1 MDKQN
6 RTQILSCSKK
16 STLCVPD
23 TSDNEFLSR
32 NRLTRVFVASNRKWT
47 CVRMPL
53 ESAFSKLEWARAV
66 MTFLDLM
73 DGIAFIREI
82 RERKNG
88 RITLSRFAS
97 YYFQGVTIFICI
109 FICTLVPPFMHA
121 NLGLQVALDL
131 QKLAIDY

>member
-1 MDKQN
+1 
-6 RTQILSCSKK
+6 
-16 STLCVPD
+16 
-23 TSDNEFLSR
+23 
-32 NRLTRVFVASNRKWT
+32 
-47 CVRMPL
+47 
-53 ESAFSKLEWARAV
+53 

-109 FICTLVPPFMHA
+109 VICTLVPPFMHA